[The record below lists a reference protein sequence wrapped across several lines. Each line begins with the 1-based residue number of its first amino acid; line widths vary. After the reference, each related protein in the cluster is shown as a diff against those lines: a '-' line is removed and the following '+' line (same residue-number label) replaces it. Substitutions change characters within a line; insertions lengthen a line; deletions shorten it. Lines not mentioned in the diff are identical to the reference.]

1 VTAAA
6 KRDGEAGDGVN
17 ERRNVSLGDDHDAE
31 VPGERL
37 DPNGMSAPWQSSGRR
52 RRRRSA
58 KQQRRATRGC
68 RCKAGIFS
76 AIITAEKRR
85 CVIKGCEI
93 KPTDR
98 WPWHRKIKR

>member
-6 KRDGEAGDGVN
+6 KSDGEAGDGVN

-52 RRRRSA
+52 RSA

-68 RCKAGIFS
+68 RCKAAIFFS
-76 AIITAEKRR
+76 DHGLLQRDKRQR
-85 CVIKGCEI
+85 REGV
-93 KPTDR
+93 
-98 WPWHRKIKR
+98 